1 MMLWQRHEN
10 DDSDEINISPLIDMV
25 FILLIFFVVT
35 ATFSR
40 ETGVKVQRP
49 RATSAKQI
57 RKKNILIAITSEGTI
72 HIQNKQ
78 VNFNHLKVILKN
90 LIQDSPDSDA
100 VIMADKNSRMDTVV
114 KVIDACNNVGVIKV
128 SIGALKKGDI

>member
-1 MMLWQRHEN
+1 MLWHRHEN
-10 DDSDEINISPLIDMV
+10 ENDDEINISPLIDMV

-35 ATFSR
+35 ATFSQ

-57 RKKNILIAITSEGTI
+57 RKKNILIAITAEGTI

-100 VIMADKNSRMDTVV
+100 VVMADQNSKMDTVV
-114 KVIDACNNVGVIKV
+114 KVIDACNNAGILKV
-128 SIGALKKGDI
+128 SIGALKKDHI